1 MLVTCDPVKASPGE
15 QSLALL
21 DGYLAATIDL
31 HRQVKHALWNLEGP
45 GAAALSTLLEKVATS
60 LDYCCDLI
68 VAHAALLGGAVN
80 GTVQFVTARS
90 FLSRY
95 PLDRADA
102 RAHAGAVTG
111 AMETL
116 ATAFRSAAMRA
127 ADWRDADTAAVLIEI
142 ARCIERHVWLVGSA
156 AASIRDRLSRSRSMT
171 PVLTVGGGSDQP
183 TNRWSDPQ
191 PASAASSYRQ
201 ERDAAQEVTA

>member
-1 MLVTCDPVKASPGE
+1 MLVTCDPAKSSPGE

-21 DGYLAATIDL
+21 DEYLATTIDL
-31 HRQVKHALWNLEGP
+31 HRQVKHALWNLEGS
-45 GAAALSTLLEKVATS
+45 GAAALGKPLEKLAAS

-116 ATAFRSAAMRA
+116 ATALRSAATRA

-156 AASIRDRLSRSRSMT
+156 AASVRDRLSRSRSMT
-171 PVLTVGGGSDQP
+171 PALAVGGGSDQP

-191 PASAASSYRQ
+191 PAAAASSYRQ